1 MKGEFG
7 LIINIDLKGA
17 LHKLLAYGSHFLG
30 EGGAEHH
37 DLFLSGRCTKDFL
50 DITAHI

>member
-1 MKGEFG
+1 
-7 LIINIDLKGA
+7 
-17 LHKLLAYGSHFLG
+17 LG

-37 DLFLSGRCTKDFL
+37 DLFLSGCCSENFL